1 MCDGVSCSE
10 AVKTGLCELQ
20 VISFHNAKAS
30 TSVRLSTVLVE
41 IGKWTLV
48 FGSRAQVSISSPAKS
63 TGWRMIEL
71 KKNHLVEDDRVE
83 EVATTTIA

>member
-1 MCDGVSCSE
+1 MNFRF
-10 AVKTGLCELQ
+10 
-20 VISFHNAKAS
+20 SFHNAKAS

-63 TGWRMIEL
+63 IGQKMIEL

-83 EVATTTIA
+83 EVAMTTIA